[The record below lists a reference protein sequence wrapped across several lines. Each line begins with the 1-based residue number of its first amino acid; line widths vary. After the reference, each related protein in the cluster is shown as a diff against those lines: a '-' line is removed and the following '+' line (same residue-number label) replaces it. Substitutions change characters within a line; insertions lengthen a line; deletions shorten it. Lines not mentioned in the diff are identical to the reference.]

1 MTMDMERN
9 LLLLV
14 WFVCIT
20 AIYFLVPRAKAHE
33 FVLCFLVCQAV
44 GWVVE
49 VLLVQFDLVAYPLR
63 EFPKASELNITFK
76 VVWTPVAGGL
86 YYIYRP
92 RANKWAICIYFAVWI
107 SLLTLIDGMLAAKT
121 ELVDYVHFHWS
132 LMAIVLSIIFLSARV
147 LVSRFFRD
155 RNVFR
160 KEASEG

>member
-1 MTMDMERN
+1 MAMDMERN

-20 AIYFLVPRAKAHE
+20 TIYFLVPRAKAHE

-44 GWVVE
+44 GWIVD

-63 EFPKASELNITFK
+63 EFPTASDLNITFK
-76 VVWTPVAGGL
+76 VLWTPVASGL

-92 RANKWAICIYFAVWI
+92 RANKLTKCFYFAAWI

-121 ELVDYVHFHWS
+121 ELVVYVHFHWS
-132 LMAIVLSIIFLSARV
+132 LMAIVYSIIFLSVRGLA
-147 LVSRFFRD
+147 SWFFRD
-155 RNVFR
+155 RKVFR
-160 KEASEG
+160 EEANER